1 MRKIDWETAFTN
13 NTFFFEDENIEAC
26 FENDINIRVNEIA
39 DKITTL
45 RDADGIKRFI
55 KEEKIVFQYL

>member
-45 RDADGIKRFI
+45 RDADGIKSRWY
-55 KEEKIVFQYL
+55 KKVYKGGKR